1 MKAENAIKASMTR
14 ASKQKKAKALTEKE
28 QKELTTEEK
37 FSEYDK
43 AMEAYLNK
51 F

>member
-1 MKAENAIKASMTR
+1 MLKATKQR
-14 ASKQKKAKALTEKE
+14 KQKQLTEKE
-28 QKELTTEEK
+28 QRELTTEEK

-43 AMEAYLNK
+43 AMEAYLSK